1 MRCWPA
7 QSCSHSPGAHDTAAA
22 ISSTKVLTAML
33 KRAWRW
39 LLRRIGWAQ
48 REEPGNKPPK
58 DIYPL
63 W

>member
-1 MRCWPA
+1 
-7 QSCSHSPGAHDTAAA
+7 
-22 ISSTKVLTAML
+22 ML

-39 LLRRIGWAQ
+39 LLRTLRLAPPSAPKDG
-48 REEPGNKPPK
+48 KPPK

>member
-1 MRCWPA
+1 
-7 QSCSHSPGAHDTAAA
+7 
-22 ISSTKVLTAML
+22 ML

-39 LLRRIGWAQ
+39 LLRALGLSKP
-48 REEPGNKPPK
+48 EPPDSTPPK